1 MNRRVFWCY
10 SVPAMIYDSLTLA
23 ACIDEMRS
31 ALCGLIVHQ
40 VRQPNDLEIV
50 LMCRAGGRH
59 AEALLSADARF
70 ARAHLNSVREKVP
83 QTPPGFCQS
92 LRKNLEGT
100 RLASIDQIGIDRVMR
115 LTFQS
120 ADGRSLYLMHEI
132 MGRHSNIVLVSS
144 DEKIISVIK
153 PVSARV
159 SRTRQLLPGR
169 DYVLPPVERASPVE
183 IGESGFRSLWKQ
195 TFPEDAPTPE
205 AVQRW
210 LVSSFG
216 GISPFLAREI
226 TARSAATTAE
236 DLYATLSGILD
247 VLQTRHFQPVIIRDP
262 GGTAELVYPL
272 PVVHLPSEWQHPR
285 PRISEALESAVR
297 AEMLSSALE
306 STRTEILR
314 QIARAADSVRQERA
328 EMEAVLADTGAEE
341 ELRRR
346 GETLAGNFHAIPSG
360 ADLVELPDYY
370 DPEMKP
376 ISINLRPELSVQEN
390 TERYFRLARKAKD
403 RLVAAQRRLPEISR
417 ALETLTEAEDQ
428 VRQATNRKEILE
440 RRSALENARL
450 LRQPQQLPL
459 EKAERPF
466 GGYRIRTRT
475 SSDGIE
481 ILLGETAE
489 ANDYLTTRVARP
501 NDIWLHA
508 RSVTGAHVI
517 VRTAGIRQIPQSTLQ
532 EAAAIAAE
540 NSDARHSSYVPVDWT
555 YRKYVRKPRGSATGL
570 VTYSHEKTIHITRG
584 SRPQTRRP

>member
-1 MNRRVFWCY
+1 
-10 SVPAMIYDSLTLA
+10 MIYDTITLA

-40 VRQPNDLEIV
+40 VRQPHDLEIV
-50 LMCRAGGRH
+50 LVCRAGGRR
-59 AEALLSADARF
+59 AEALLSADPRF

-100 RLASIDQIGIDRVMR
+100 RLASIDQIGFDRVMR

-120 ADGRSLYLMHEI
+120 ADGRTVHLMHEI
-132 MGRHSNIVLVSS
+132 MGRHSNLSLVSA
-144 DEKIISVIK
+144 DERIISVIK

-159 SRTRQLLPGR
+159 SRIRQLLPGR
-169 DYVLPPVERASPVE
+169 DYVLPPVERVSPVE
-183 IGESGFRSLWKQ
+183 INQISFLHLWSQ
-195 TFPEDAPTPE
+195 VFPENAPTSE
-205 AVQRW
+205 AVHHW

-226 TARSAATTAE
+226 MARSTTTAAE
-236 DLYATLSGILD
+236 DVYAALSGILD
-247 VLQTRHFQPVIIRDP
+247 VLQTRQFHPVIVRDP
-262 GGTAELVYPL
+262 GGTAEQVYPL
-272 PVVHLPSEWQHPR
+272 PLVHLPAEWQHPR
-285 PRISEALESAVR
+285 TRISEALESAVR
-297 AEMLSSALE
+297 AEMLSSTLE
-306 STRTEILR
+306 STRSEVLR
-314 QIARAADSVRQERA
+314 QIARATESVRQEHA
-328 EMEAVLADTGAEE
+328 ELEAVLGDTGAEE
-341 ELRRR
+341 DLRRR
-346 GETLAGNFHAIPSG
+346 GEILAANFHSIPPGVDS
-360 ADLVELPDYY
+360 VELPDYY
-370 DPEMKP
+370 DPQMAPVRIE
-376 ISINLRPELSVQEN
+376 LRPEMTVQDN
-390 TERYFRLARKAKD
+390 VERYFRLARKARD
-403 RLVAAQRRLPEISR
+403 RIAAGLRRLPEISR
-417 ALETLTEAEDQ
+417 ALATLSEAEDQ
-428 VRQATNRKEILE
+428 VRKATSRQEILE

-450 LRQPQQLPL
+450 LRQPQELPL

-501 NDIWLHA
+501 DDIWLHA

-517 VRTAGIRQIPQSTLQ
+517 VRTAGIRQVPQSTLQ
-532 EAAAIAAE
+532 EAAAMAAE

-570 VTYSHEKTIHITRG
+570 VTYSHEETIHVTRG
-584 SRPQTRRP
+584 SQPRTRRP